1 MVTSILISLII
12 CSGGGKEFDPSKC
25 QIGVIECTVKD
36 VKNINDEIVKCIKE
50 K

>member
-12 CSGGGKEFDPSKC
+12 CSGNGKEFNPARC
-25 QIGVIECTVKD
+25 QIGVVECTVKD
-36 VKNINDEIVKCIKE
+36 VKDIDEEIAKCIKE